1 MKSKTFWIC
10 IIFWV
15 LITLVRLFNHQP
27 WFDEANVWII
37 AQKANIFQL
46 FLLPKIEGHPF
57 LWYMTVMP
65 FAKLNLAYPYS
76 LLLVNWLFC
85 FGAIFILWKYAPFNN
100 WLKAFITFSFPFFV
114 LFPIV
119 ARCYAISIFLLF
131 LLTALYEKK
140 SKYPNI
146 YAVLIFLCANTNV
159 MALIGAFVFG
169 VFLIFDLVHQKQ
181 KKDVLFSSLIG
192 ILTGLTLF
200 FQYYNLD
207 KTFTDSRLTSGI
219 NFIFWSNA
227 FIFPQ
232 IINFIFLVI
241 FIIIFSFLLFKSKKA
256 FTFVFICYSY
266 LLAIFMFSYSGNEW
280 HHYFFYIYLI
290 IGVWI
295 LLNDNAIKDNI
306 KHIISL
312 VLVALSLFFVIDYRY
327 TPHVFHSN
335 SKNISEFIKENE
347 NARFILFSGTFLS
360 VIPYFEKSKLYDIY
374 HYQTGLN
381 INEKAVKIKHDE
393 TISAEKIYGI
403 MAKNKINYAITDKY
417 FDYIKDKKYN
427 LKFIPVKIYNLGFN
441 QFYFIYRIEN
451 Q

>member
-1 MKSKTFWIC
+1 MKSKTFWVC
-10 IIFWV
+10 IIFWI
-15 LITLVRLFNHQP
+15 LITLLRLFNHQP

-37 AQKANIFQL
+37 AQKANLFQL

-57 LWYMTVMP
+57 LWYMVIMP

-76 LLLVNWLFC
+76 LLIVNWLF
-85 FGAIFILWKYAPFNN
+85 GLGTILLIWKYAPFNN
-100 WLKAFITFSFPFFV
+100 WLKVFITFSFPFFV

-131 LLTALYEKK
+131 ILTVLFEKK
-140 SKYPNI
+140 SKYPII
-146 YAVLIFLCANTNV
+146 YSVLIFLCANTNV
-159 MALIGAFVFG
+159 MAMIGAFVFG
-169 VFLIFDLVHQKQ
+169 GFLLFDLIKEKQ
-181 KKDVLFSSLIG
+181 VKN
-192 ILTGLTLF
+192 ILLSGFVGFLTVLTLF
-200 FQYYNLD
+200 FQYYGLD
-207 KTFTDSRLTSGI
+207 KTFTDSKLTSGI
-219 NFIFWSNA
+219 NFNFWSHA

-232 IINFIFLVI
+232 VINFIFLII
-241 FIIIFSFLLFKSKKA
+241 FIITFSFLLFKSKKA
-256 FTFVFICYSY
+256 IIFISVCYSY
-266 LLAIFMFSYSGNEW
+266 LLGIFMLSYSGNEW
-280 HHYFFYIYLI
+280 HHYFFYVYLLI
-290 IGVWI
+290 SAWF
-295 LLNDNAIKDNI
+295 LLNDSYVKNNI
-306 KHIISL
+306 KQITSF
-312 VLVALSLFFVIDYRY
+312 VLILLSLFFVIDYRY

-381 INEKAVKIKHDE
+381 INEKVIKIKHDE
-393 TISAEKIYGI
+393 TISAEKIYNL
-403 MAKNKINYAITDKY
+403 MAKNKINYAIADKY
-417 FDYIKDKKYN
+417 FDYIKDEKYN